1 MVYVIHCN
9 RQEFAKILGSFE
21 HLALRAYDV
30 GSKIGLDG
38 ASFRSQ
44 KIAGPR
50 LARTRTM
57 TYGCRK
63 HVSIFRLDATDG
75 KRGWLGNPRTKWTFL
90 AGKIME
96 NHGTIAGYLPFGKI
110 EPIPSHDLNFFR
122 LV

>member
-1 MVYVIHCN
+1 MIYNDKIWFMQFIVIV
-9 RQEFAKILGSFE
+9 K

-50 LARTRTM
+50 LARTKTM

-63 HVSIFRLDATDG
+63 HVSIQ
-75 KRGWLGNPRTKWTFL
+75 
-90 AGKIME
+90 
-96 NHGTIAGYLPFGKI
+96 
-110 EPIPSHDLNFFR
+110 S
-122 LV
+122 